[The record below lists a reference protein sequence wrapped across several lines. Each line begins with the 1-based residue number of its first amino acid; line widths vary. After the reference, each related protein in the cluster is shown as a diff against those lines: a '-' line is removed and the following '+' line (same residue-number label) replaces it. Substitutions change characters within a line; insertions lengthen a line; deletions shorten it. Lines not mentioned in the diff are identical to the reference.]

1 MSYVI
6 SIRMLALHNCL
17 RWYILYLFV
26 SESQKPTNHKRE
38 RHRGTNEIEEM
49 IFYEVLSEL
58 CDVFEYHADYCQLSV
73 LDALSGHGWIT
84 HTMP

>member
-26 SESQKPTNHKRE
+26 SECPKPTNHKRE
-38 RHRGTNEIEEM
+38 RHPGTNEIVEM

-73 LDALSGHGWIT
+73 LDALSGHGRIT
-84 HTMP
+84 HAMP